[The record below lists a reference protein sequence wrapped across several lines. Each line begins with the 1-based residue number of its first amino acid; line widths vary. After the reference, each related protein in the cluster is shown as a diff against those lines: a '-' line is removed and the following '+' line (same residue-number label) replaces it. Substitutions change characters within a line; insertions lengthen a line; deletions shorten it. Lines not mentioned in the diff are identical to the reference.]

1 MPITPARIHVLAC
14 VAAAAA
20 IIVLPAAVRA
30 ASDDTYTATT
40 ASDSTIPRDHLE
52 LLLLPLTK
60 SELELEAQ
68 AWMAVLRAKVKQI
81 SDAEIAVKFKR
92 AEIEQAEEAAEAAR
106 EAKEAVEEA
115 DRAKAEAATDEA
127 AAEEAEEAARDAEAA
142 TEKAK
147 AATEAAR
154 EAEEKT
160 EAHEGAREAAESAA
174 EDAAAEA
181 AAEAA
186 ASEEETALR
195 PAHLEETAQAPELTD
210 RALEDT
216 QALEHVAEA
225 AEQAAAAKAEIK
237 SAILGDLTTLRDEQ
251 TAIVDR
257 VNLVLEKLEEKGGEV
272 EEHRQY
278 IAAVSGI
285 RVDVSDWQAAWAT
298 LTGWITSSEG
308 GLRWARNIGKFLV
321 LLLVFWALAVF
332 LGNVADRAM
341 RATRR
346 LSRLMRQFISRW
358 LRRVILAVGF
368 VVALSGLGVDIGPML
383 AVIGAAGFVLAFALQ
398 DSLGNLAS
406 GIMILIHRPFDV
418 SDVVDVGGVSGK
430 VESLSL
436 VSTTV
441 KTFDNKLVVVPNNK
455 IWGNVI
461 TNVTGSRERRV
472 DMVFGIAYDADTTK
486 AQAIL
491 EKIVKEHPLV
501 LEDPEPVIRLHE
513 LADSSVNFICRPWAK
528 TEDYWAVYW
537 DVTRSVKDEFGKAS
551 IGIPFPQRDIH
562 VHQVPAPEPPLV
574 EVSTT
579 AGEQAITRGG

>member
-1 MPITPARIHVLAC
+1 M
-14 VAAAAA
+14 
-20 IIVLPAAVRA
+20 LPAAVRA

-60 SELELEAQ
+60 AELELEAQ

-142 TEKAK
+142 AEKAK

-174 EDAAAEA
+174 EDA

-321 LLLVFWALAVF
+321 L
-332 LGNVADRAM
+332 
-341 RATRR
+341 
-346 LSRLMRQFISRW
+346 
-358 LRRVILAVGF
+358 
-368 VVALSGLGVDIGPML
+368 
-383 AVIGAAGFVLAFALQ
+383 
-398 DSLGNLAS
+398 
-406 GIMILIHRPFDV
+406 
-418 SDVVDVGGVSGK
+418 
-430 VESLSL
+430 
-436 VSTTV
+436 
-441 KTFDNKLVVVPNNK
+441 
-455 IWGNVI
+455 
-461 TNVTGSRERRV
+461 
-472 DMVFGIAYDADTTK
+472 
-486 AQAIL
+486 
-491 EKIVKEHPLV
+491 
-501 LEDPEPVIRLHE
+501 
-513 LADSSVNFICRPWAK
+513 
-528 TEDYWAVYW
+528 
-537 DVTRSVKDEFGKAS
+537 
-551 IGIPFPQRDIH
+551 
-562 VHQVPAPEPPLV
+562 
-574 EVSTT
+574 
-579 AGEQAITRGG
+579 